1 MMTATDRAASFFQR
15 QSDRLTGHRTVAGKP
30 PIDAQAALVEK
41 FGRFEK
47 YGFKPDKIRERV
59 GDALVAVNVSSQVG
73 FFEVMGAVAPLVQ
86 EAFASE
92 VIPFAEDVVD
102 KWPAPWTPAQKAKS
116 RWPGPTGLSRSLLT
130 LTFSL
135 VNGVPRAQF
144 RSAAPYTTFIE
155 WSQNSAPAGYAPGSN
170 VWTTLVSR
178 RGRALAL
185 KMAEV
190 FGG

>member
-15 QSDRLTGHRTVAGKP
+15 QSERLTGHRTVAGKP

-41 FGRFEK
+41 FGRFEQ
-47 YGFKPDKIRERV
+47 YGFKPDKVRERV
-59 GDALVAVNVSSQVG
+59 GDALVAVNASSQIG
-73 FFEVMGAVAPLVQ
+73 FFEVMGQVAPLVQ

-102 KWPAPWTPAQKAKS
+102 KWPTA
-116 RWPGPTGLSRSLLT
+116 TGLSRSLLT

-135 VNGVPRAQF
+135 VNGIPRGQL
-144 RSAAPYTTFIE
+144 RSAAPYSTMIKWGKQKTP
-155 WSQNSAPAGYAPGSN
+155 SGYQPGSG
-170 VWTTLVSR
+170 VWTSLVAR

-190 FGG
+190 VGG

>member
-15 QSDRLTGHRTVAGKP
+15 QSDRLTGHRTVSGKP

-41 FGRFEK
+41 FGRFEQ
-47 YGFKPDKIRERV
+47 YGFKPDKVRERV
-59 GDALVAVNVSSQVG
+59 GDAMVAVNASSQMG

-102 KWPAPWTPAQKAKS
+102 KWPTD
-116 RWPGPTGLSRSLLT
+116 TGLSRSLLT

-135 VNGVPRAQF
+135 VNGIPRAQF
-144 RSAAPYTTFIE
+144 RSAAPYTTFIKFGRQKTP
-155 WSQNSAPAGYAPGSN
+155 SGYQPGSN

-178 RGRALAL
+178 RGKALAT
-185 KMAEV
+185 KMAGV